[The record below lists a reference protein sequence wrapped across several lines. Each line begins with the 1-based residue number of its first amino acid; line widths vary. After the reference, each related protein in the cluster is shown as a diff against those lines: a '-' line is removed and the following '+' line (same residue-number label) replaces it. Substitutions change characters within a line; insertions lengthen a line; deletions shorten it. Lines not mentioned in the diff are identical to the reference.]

1 VRCGLMTDG
10 CTLDMCRVDLVLA
23 VLAGVIWDEAHE
35 DSCTDVQRYH
45 AMPPSD
51 AGLGFRA
58 RY

>member
-1 VRCGLMTDG
+1 MTDG

-23 VLAGVIWDEAHE
+23 MLAGVIWDEAHE